1 MPEKDYVDGIYGYLK
16 SKFQNDFE
24 MTPEQ
29 FKQKL
34 SSDSSY
40 ANGLHGFLKTEFK
53 DDFQLDNNQF
63 QQRVGYKAPASGRFT
78 TELPKKPEFV
88 PVPIEE
94 KGVGLGAKVPA
105 AQPTT
110 SYTKVSPP
118 DRVGKMLNIQA
129 MPSEKP
135 AFVDNLRQKAEVTDK
150 ILNDPTFTLMSSEAG
165 DMNEAKRVKIFE
177 KKNEAVAA
185 DRGYDNIQ
193 QLYSDMDE
201 SLADFLDDR
210 AKQEYIGGRDRVQL
224 LKQLNK
230 AKADGQPTEDLQKK
244 YDDQVAQFS
253 KAKAELIVNANE
265 EVKNLRRNL
274 EGADPDEKTDIL
286 SQIDALEASKKDFFK
301 PKAEQAKAI
310 VQEAGLTEGTTDQ
323 EKVRIYAHSLMR
335 ERSDLREALGITK
348 GQDANVAYY
357 STMGADNPYWKR
369 LQDVED
375 KLEAVA
381 PVALINETPVTGT
394 ESAWG
399 VFGKVFKENLVPQA
413 TDKGT
418 QQEVSSNLIKGLE
431 LSGVDPKNIKEDVY
445 KTLEKTA
452 RPYEDWSSKDLALM
466 AAPTLAI
473 MPKFIATTIITEG
486 LGSFAAVSPYWRSIK
501 ILSERGS
508 LGAAATEGSLLRVM
522 QANKYG
528 RGLLQAS
535 FKGLE
540 YGTQSQVETMIYG
553 ADKGEMGFVNGL
565 VGGFLGAGAEK
576 ATKLVGKGV
585 AKVITSIFGNKAP
598 EATGKLLEFAGK
610 VYKYTKEENGKAI
623 GEVGEELGEDLGGMW
638 MDSENGKEFFDK
650 IEEHYGTPSKAL
662 KFFLSTYVMG
672 YGFGA
677 ASKLGSAAMSS
688 AGKMYK
694 GLSEKDRAIADN
706 AISDMRQEQNHADVD
721 AGIELV
727 NESDLSDKEKAKAE
741 EQITAQGEA
750 VNGVIEGSLTTEE
763 LDNVVSSFEEMKQG
777 EVGQEGEQL
786 REEEVAPKTKELE
799 SLVNQIPVEDLRR
812 PNGSIGTQG
821 FTEEN
826 MIDVARFIS
835 REMGFDIPAFDSS
848 LGTSEIKQLI
858 EYLRGNKEAQ
868 QKIKEY
874 VIKDPVVTSLLPDGT
889 YAVEDGNHRAN
900 LLNLIGVDVIPTI
913 ELNGR
918 DKQTAINE
926 HNSKVEA
933 VEQSLKESETTIKN
947 KQNEKDNEVRNV
959 QEGQGNEGN
968 ERGQQDGNEDGQ
980 NANVQETNGKETN
993 GQKEVTSAVQEP
1005 GTGEVLQRQ
1014 SQEAGVPGSERTGV
1028 EQSQQGQEV
1037 AKEGSQEEVV
1047 PPTEGATT
1055 TLPAASKYGQ
1065 PREMV
1070 YKDGKWQQKIGR
1082 EFTEVSTAVQK
1093 EAEAAFAAT
1102 PAPQFQLER
1111 SGTKAPVK
1119 PDKPAKG
1126 ASQKDKDKYAKQL
1139 EAYESQKA
1147 LYEQDL
1153 EATRQANEEVK
1164 GVFDRAQIEEDR
1176 DNGEPVTIADT
1187 TEEDIPKQKIEVSPQ
1202 DTRPEATAMSK
1213 MKIKMSD
1220 WIQGAR
1226 VALGMS
1232 DTLRTGEREV
1242 VELDKNGKKITRT
1255 IRDEG
1260 GIGFPFKSLLDVING
1275 TLEAG
1280 KKAMAW
1286 AAVGEGAGT
1295 AMINAAKKSTKISGK
1310 ALKEHYYKTL
1320 NLTAEQKAR
1329 IEKAIP
1335 DNKEF
1340 GLVTIY
1346 KMGEDGIKSNEAFA
1360 KEAFRLMDVNLTEEE
1375 KAEVFKLAEERLD
1388 KIEWGKLEDETTGVS
1403 PKEKYLEKLKA
1414 AKTFKQLEDILNGD
1428 KSDMSLGVKA
1438 EIMQKIFLATN
1449 TTTSTE
1455 KVNPLANLLKAK
1467 GISIESISQTLA
1479 EPVMNDIDAGQP
1491 MILIAVATDSKVI
1504 KDKERHA
1511 NYSYGV
1517 EGFPIGLFDETSQM
1531 HHLSPEMMDTFVKTA
1546 TVSVDEEVSVK
1557 GSKSKARISISH
1569 DRNGNYIAELGKGA
1583 KKLLF
1588 TDKKGVFLKS
1598 DGKFYNEKGKS
1609 LKNVTANPLSSP
1621 SKEGMAEALKKQGY
1635 TVSEASKGDYTQK
1648 ISGSN
1653 VANLMQKA
1661 KAGIIS
1667 FFQDPQITAQQ
1678 KLVKYLNKAFPNVE
1692 VVLDAKEYEN
1702 IEQDFRNKKLL
1713 NANQETFGVVDGNT
1727 GKIYLNPILLN
1738 NNTPIHEMGHVWNA
1752 YVKKYKPEIYNKG
1765 LEIMSG
1771 IRGVKYFDFVLNN
1784 LKYQKLIKD
1793 MFGSDAIV
1801 KDKQTGKIKV
1811 NEAHPKFQEIKEYVA
1826 DESLAKAIGDKGE
1839 LFVNE
1844 AQRRNF
1850 KQWLNTLYNAVK
1862 QIVGFSSMSTSK
1874 FQDLTLNEFVDAA
1887 VKEILGGKQ
1896 VSAMTSN
1903 ELAEMSQTK
1912 PKFQLDIKQR
1922 VDKASEKLKEI
1933 FQRDNIPLTIAEA
1946 KVIVEEVSDWTSW
1959 YDDISTYVNEI
1970 FGEYSEDVMSML
1982 PFASMAANSSATVGL
1997 AINNAERIYRGE
2009 VPVGMAEYYK
2019 YVSKFLEGKGIE
2031 SDKMGSFLKALMG
2044 DKDAIAVDMH
2054 VWSIIMG
2061 KNPGKKQVNPK
2072 NEKEFERAK
2081 EFVRAIA
2088 SELGLTPREVQAAL
2102 WAANIMRTGG
2112 RPDSYEEYFKKQ
2124 VDEKGLK
2131 ERIENWRNE
2140 GYKPFS
2146 QIRKEAG
2153 TSAQEEVT
2161 VKSKSQKNEKTKG
2174 LQYSETEGVSF
2185 LSESG
2190 GGDYA
2195 SEGKVQREEGASK
2208 AIFNSV
2214 VGVWNKF
2221 KNIQFS
2227 GTTKVKDASD
2237 VAHIMQLL
2245 ENKSVEQSFA
2255 VHVDKSGKSHVQ
2267 FLSIGGLTGTVIDPK
2282 AVLAGAKKFKAVST
2296 YLVHNHPSGKLV
2308 PSQADLNITEG
2319 IRKGF
2324 APLGIKLE
2332 HIIMDTFSK
2341 EYVHI
2346 DEQGLYSVKKRDLSK
2361 ADNIKLTT
2369 YVLDEQ
2375 QIINEPISKV
2385 ANPNDAANFIQQLRF
2400 TAMPKNAVMLL
2411 SNDNKIIGNY
2421 VFQGEIID
2429 YDQLTSFIAGS
2440 GVGNSVIFYGN
2451 QNNVDQV
2458 KGIKGLLKSLDV
2470 NVLDY
2475 IVVDSDSSSVQQYYN
2490 SIDLN
2495 SRLGETQFE
2504 YGTDSVA
2511 KSQTEEVK
2519 SEELPVEGFK
2529 ASEEGKKAAEIAI
2542 KMETA
2547 MAKAPSLK
2555 AKQTAKLSE
2564 EIETLKSE
2572 NPEKAEVIDTIV
2584 NNIDAIRAQLL
2595 DAGIIESINCK
2606 WG

>member
-1 MPEKDYVDGIYGYLK
+1 MEEELLLPPPPPKK
-16 SKFQNDFE
+16 AS
-24 MTPEQ
+24 TP
-29 FKQKL
+29 
-34 SSDSSY
+34 SDEI
-40 ANGLHGFLKTEFK
+40 LLPPPPPKK
-53 DDFQLDNNQF
+53 
-63 QQRVGYKAPASGRFT
+63 KSGRFT

-94 KGVGLGAKVPA
+94 KGVGLGAKVPV

-118 DRVGKMLNIQA
+118 DRVGKMLNIQT

-185 DRGYDNIQ
+185 DRGYDNVQ

-210 AKQEYIGGRDRVQL
+210 AKQEYIGGRDRVDL

-253 KAKAELIVNANE
+253 KAKAELITSANE
-265 EVKNLRRNL
+265 EVKNLRRDL
-274 EGADPDEKTDIL
+274 EGADPDEKADIL
-286 SQIDALEASKKDFFK
+286 SQIEALEASKKDFFK
-301 PKAEQAKAI
+301 PKAEQVKAI
-310 VQEAGLTEGTTDQ
+310 VQEAGLTEGATDQ

-348 GQDANVAYY
+348 GQDAMIAYY
-357 STMGADNPYWKR
+357 STAGADNPYWKR

-381 PVALINETPVTGT
+381 PVALINETPITGT

-418 QQEVSSNLIKGLE
+418 QQEVSGNLIKGLE

-452 RPYEDWSSKDLALM
+452 KPYEDWSSKDLALM
-466 AAPTLAI
+466 VAPTLAI
-473 MPKFIATTIITEG
+473 IPKFIATTIITEG

-508 LGAAATEGSLLRVM
+508 LGLAATEGSLLRVM

-585 AKVITSIFGNKAP
+585 AKIITSIFGNKAP
-598 EATGKLLEFAGK
+598 EATGKLLELAGK
-610 VYKYTKEENGKAI
+610 AYKYTKEENAKAL

-638 MDSENGKEFFDK
+638 MDSENGKEFFGK
-650 IEEHYGTPSKAL
+650 IEEHYGTTSKAL
-662 KFFLSTYVMG
+662 KFFLSTYMMG

-750 VNGVIEGSLTTEE
+750 VNGVIEGNLTTEE

-777 EVGQEGEQL
+777 EKVVKLQE
-786 REEEVAPKTKELE
+786 VKPI
-799 SLVNQIPVEDLRR
+799 NQ
-812 PNGSIGTQG
+812 
-821 FTEEN
+821 
-826 MIDVARFIS
+826 
-835 REMGFDIPAFDSS
+835 
-848 LGTSEIKQLI
+848 
-858 EYLRGNKEAQ
+858 
-868 QKIKEY
+868 
-874 VIKDPVVTSLLPDGT
+874 
-889 YAVEDGNHRAN
+889 
-900 LLNLIGVDVIPTI
+900 
-913 ELNGR
+913 
-918 DKQTAINE
+918 
-926 HNSKVEA
+926 
-933 VEQSLKESETTIKN
+933 

-980 NANVQETNGKETN
+980 NTNVQEANGEKTN
-993 GQKEVTSAVQEP
+993 GQKEVTNAVQEP

-1014 SQEAGVPGSERTGV
+1014 PQEAGVPGSERTGV
-1028 EQSQQGQEV
+1028 EQGQQGQEV
-1037 AKEGSQEEVV
+1037 AKESSQKEVAPQTKSSEPSNSDKNYQEAQKINSIVSKENPNASVLIQPKGNDLSLTAIYVGKEKRGEGIGTKVLGSVKAQAKKAGKKVVLDVTNELDQETDLGRLGKFYERNGFKKTGETTYEYDPKNEVSSRDTGARTDNTGTEDGNIASVTDKGESGKKPIAATEEVV
-1047 PPTEGATT
+1047 PLTEGSTT

-1082 EFTEVSTAVQK
+1082 EFTEVSTTVQK

-1102 PAPQFQLER
+1102 PA
-1111 SGTKAPVK
+1111 KVDA
-1119 PDKPAKG
+1119 
-1126 ASQKDKDKYAKQL
+1126 
-1139 EAYESQKA
+1139 
-1147 LYEQDL
+1147 
-1153 EATRQANEEVK
+1153 
-1164 GVFDRAQIEEDR
+1164 GVQ
-1176 DNGEPVTIADT
+1176 
-1187 TEEDIPKQKIEVSPQ
+1187 
-1202 DTRPEATAMSK
+1202 
-1213 MKIKMSD
+1213 
-1220 WIQGAR
+1220 
-1226 VALGMS
+1226 
-1232 DTLRTGEREV
+1232 
-1242 VELDKNGKKITRT
+1242 T
-1255 IRDEG
+1255 IRDAKESLKTWLAENHVVSSNPNIKQASIVDINKLIDVAFSIAEKVYTASKDIAQALNKAVEHVKASDWYNGLSNSEKRDAVNQVKGNVLEG
-1260 GIGFPFKSLLDVING
+1260 IVLSNPELVKKTSEVAVSTESQVKPARKTFGWMYFGTKDKVRFLKFSGEATLDNLEQQSPDSYANRAYDIAKYAIAKIDVRKNFFDAMNKFLGTDPNAEKYVISVAKAIVKKSL
-1275 TLEAG
+1275 AG
-1280 KKAMAW
+1280 KTVTKSL
-1286 AAVGEGAGT
+1286 
-1295 AMINAAKKSTKISGK
+1295 IAKK
-1310 ALKEHYYKTL
+1310 
-1320 NLTAEQKAR
+1320 
-1329 IEKAIP
+1329 
-1335 DNKEF
+1335 D
-1340 GLVTIY
+1340 
-1346 KMGEDGIKSNEAFA
+1346 DEASVVSDKKKA
-1360 KEAFRLMDVNLTEEE
+1360 KEML
-1375 KAEVFKLAEERLD
+1375 KAVA
-1388 KIEWGKLEDETTGVS
+1388 
-1403 PKEKYLEKLKA
+1403 A
-1414 AKTFKQLEDILNGD
+1414 AKTAEEVYSLLNNLPDSFRTLGSKLIGDIFQARTFDVSASAVD
-1428 KSDMSLGVKA
+1428 KIKA
-1438 EIMQKIFLATN
+1438 KRKANKITASQATEEIAEAIFRKKSIA
-1449 TTTSTE
+1449 E
-1455 KVNPLANLLKAK
+1455 KVEEGRAIYNDVKEKFKGNLKFVYDLVSPAIRNLSKLWYDGANLIAQNFGKEYGLNVAQSS
-1467 GISIESISQTLA
+1467 GIIASQSPQMPWFSNLHLA
-1479 EPVMNDIDAGQP
+1479 QAIMDIMAN
-1491 MILIAVATDSKVI
+1491 K
-1504 KDKERHA
+1504 KDEVFTKE
-1511 NYSYGV
+1511 
-1517 EGFPIGLFDETSQM
+1517 FLDF
-1531 HHLSPEMMDTFVKTA
+1531 
-1546 TVSVDEEVSVK
+1546 
-1557 GSKSKARISISH
+1557 
-1569 DRNGNYIAELGKGA
+1569 YIKGA
-1583 KKLLF
+1583 KKYADQIKYIPSVKALVGKKLGEMSDYDAAIF
-1588 TDKKGVFLKS
+1588 VRAYYELNMSRKAPVRLPSGVITGYETGDSSFGGYGTIEKGVSIFRNGS
-1598 DGKFYNEKGKS
+1598 DENISEQLGDANKVRNFYN
-1609 LKNVTANPLSSP
+1609 NIA
-1621 SKEGMAEALKKQGY
+1621 
-1635 TVSEASKGDYTQK
+1635 
-1648 ISGSN
+1648 
-1653 VANLMQKA
+1653 
-1661 KAGIIS
+1661 
-1667 FFQDPQITAQQ
+1667 DPT
-1678 KLVKYLNKAFPNVE
+1678 
-1692 VVLDAKEYEN
+1692 
-1702 IEQDFRNKKLL
+1702 NKKAVTIDTHAIAI
-1713 NANQETFGVVDGNT
+1713 ANMLPLASNDYE
-1727 GKIYLNPILLN
+1727 
-1738 NNTPIHEMGHVWNA
+1738 
-1752 YVKKYKPEIYNKG
+1752 VK
-1765 LEIMSG
+1765 
-1771 IRGVKYFDFVLNN
+1771 FDPATYSL
-1784 LKYQKLIKD
+1784 Y
-1793 MFGSDAIV
+1793 SDA
-1801 KDKQTGKIKV
+1801 
-1811 NEAHPKFQEIKEYVA
+1811 Y
-1826 DESLAKAIGDKGE
+1826 
-1839 LFVNE
+1839 
-1844 AQRRNF
+1844 
-1850 KQWLNTLYNAVK
+1850 
-1862 QIVGFSSMSTSK
+1862 
-1874 FQDLTLNEFVDAA
+1874 
-1887 VKEILGGKQ
+1887 
-1896 VSAMTSN
+1896 N
-1903 ELAEMSQTK
+1903 ELAEELGLGARELQSITWEAARALFPAEKKSESGYKKKISDIWDAYNKGEITIEQAREN
-1912 PKFQLDIKQR
+1912 IKQNGYNPNFTEW
-1922 VDKASEKLKEI
+1922 SEHL
-1933 FQRDNIPLTIAEA
+1933 Q
-1946 KVIVEEVSDWTSW
+1946 DW
-1959 YDDISTYVNEI
+1959 
-1970 FGEYSEDVMSML
+1970 
-1982 PFASMAANSSATVGL
+1982 
-1997 AINNAERIYRGE
+1997 
-2009 VPVGMAEYYK
+2009 
-2019 YVSKFLEGKGIE
+2019 LEGKSGADYIR
-2031 SDKMGSFLKALMG
+2031 
-2044 DKDAIAVDMH
+2044 AI
-2054 VWSIIMG
+2054 
-2061 KNPGKKQVNPK
+2061 NPK
-2072 NEKEFERAK
+2072 GF
-2081 EFVRAIA
+2081 
-2088 SELGLTPREVQAAL
+2088 TPGSTTSG
-2102 WAANIMRTGG
+2102 TGQG
-2112 RPDSYEEYFKKQ
+2112 VNGGVSG
-2124 VDEKGLK
+2124 V
-2131 ERIENWRNE
+2131 
-2140 GYKPFS
+2140 
-2146 QIRKEAG
+2146 AG
-2153 TSAQEEVT
+2153 GN
-2161 VKSKSQKNEKTKG
+2161 KSKGGPAVSTGVEKIKPTKNEKTKG
-2174 LQYSETEGVSF
+2174 LQYSETEGGIPM

-2190 GGDYA
+2190 GSDYA
-2195 SEGKVQREEGASK
+2195 GSGEVQREESASK
-2208 AIFNSV
+2208 TVFNSI

-2267 FLSIGGLTGTVIDPK
+2267 FLSIGGLTGTVIDAK

-2308 PSQADLNITEG
+2308 PSQADLNITEN

-2332 HIIMDTFSK
+2332 HIIMDTYSK

-2346 DEQGLYSVKKRDLSK
+2346 DEQGLYSVEKRDLSK
-2361 ADNIKLTT
+2361 TDNVKLTT

-2375 QIINEPISKV
+2375 KIIEAPVSKV
-2385 ANPNDAANFIQQLRF
+2385 GNQNDAANFIQQLRF

-2421 VFQGEIID
+2421 VFQGEVID

-2458 KGIKGLLKSLDV
+2458 KGIKELLKSLDV

-2495 SRLGETQFE
+2495 SRLGETQSK

-2511 KSQTEEVK
+2511 KSQTEQVR

-2529 ASEEGKKAAEIAI
+2529 ASEEAKKAAEIAI

-2555 AKQTAKLSE
+2555 EKQTAKLSE
-2564 EIETLKSE
+2564 EIEALKLE

-2595 DAGIIESINCK
+2595 EAGIIESINCK

>member
-1 MPEKDYVDGIYGYLK
+1 MEEELLLPPPPPKK
-16 SKFQNDFE
+16 AS
-24 MTPEQ
+24 TP
-29 FKQKL
+29 
-34 SSDSSY
+34 SDEI
-40 ANGLHGFLKTEFK
+40 LLPPPPPKK
-53 DDFQLDNNQF
+53 
-63 QQRVGYKAPASGRFT
+63 KSGRFT

-94 KGVGLGAKVPA
+94 KGVGLGAKVPV

-118 DRVGKMLNIQA
+118 DRVGKMLNIQT

-185 DRGYDNIQ
+185 DRGYDNVQ

-210 AKQEYIGGRDRVQL
+210 AKQEYIGGRDRVDL

-253 KAKAELIVNANE
+253 KAKAELITSANE
-265 EVKNLRRNL
+265 EVKNLRRDL
-274 EGADPDEKTDIL
+274 EGADPDEKADIL
-286 SQIDALEASKKDFFK
+286 SQIEALEASKKDFFK
-301 PKAEQAKAI
+301 PKAEQVKAI

-348 GQDANVAYY
+348 GQDAMIAYY
-357 STMGADNPYWKR
+357 STAGADNPYWKR

-381 PVALINETPVTGT
+381 PVALINETPITGT

-418 QQEVSSNLIKGLE
+418 QQEVSGNLIKGLE

-452 RPYEDWSSKDLALM
+452 KPYEDWSSKDLALM
-466 AAPTLAI
+466 VAPTLAI
-473 MPKFIATTIITEG
+473 IPKFIATTIITEG

-585 AKVITSIFGNKAP
+585 AKIITSIFGNKAP
-598 EATGKLLEFAGK
+598 EATGKILELAGK
-610 VYKYTKEENGKAI
+610 AYKYTKEENAKAL

-638 MDSENGKEFFDK
+638 MDSENGKEFFGK
-650 IEEHYGTPSKAL
+650 IEEHYGTTSKAL
-662 KFFLSTYVMG
+662 KFFLSTYMMG

-750 VNGVIEGSLTTEE
+750 VNGVIEGNLTTEE

-777 EVGQEGEQL
+777 EPTSEDNKKEYQGRAFMDETGLQPGLYTQ
-786 REEEVAPKTKELE
+786 EEVDA
-799 SLVNQIPVEDLRR
+799 
-812 PNGSIGTQG
+812 
-821 FTEEN
+821 
-826 MIDVARFIS
+826 A
-835 REMGFDIPAFDSS
+835 
-848 LGTSEIKQLI
+848 
-858 EYLRGNKEAQ
+858 
-868 QKIKEY
+868 
-874 VIKDPVVTSLLPDGT
+874 
-889 YAVEDGNHRAN
+889 
-900 LLNLIGVDVIPTI
+900 
-913 ELNGR
+913 
-918 DKQTAINE
+918 
-926 HNSKVEA
+926 
-933 VEQSLKESETTIKN
+933 KESKLQEVKPIN
-947 KQNEKDNEVRNV
+947 QKQNEKDNEVRNV

-980 NANVQETNGKETN
+980 NANVQETNGEKTN
-993 GQKEVTSAVQEP
+993 GQKEVTNAVQEP

-1014 SQEAGVPGSERTGV
+1014 PQEAGVPGSERAGV
-1028 EQSQQGQEV
+1028 EQGQQGEEAAQKGGKEKVTTKQNEAKQKTNEANREVVLEGVRETGAKNEGREKGEQLREKEV
-1037 AKEGSQEEVV
+1037 AKSSALSGKEVSDKAVSMGSDQGGISDFTAKKIADEDYVVEKVSIEDLLEKDPDLRDYIENAEDVREFEGEPFAMNPITSSTGEVIDGYNRIHQAIQNGETSIEVYKGVPKKVSATPSVKTTEGS
-1047 PPTEGATT
+1047 TT
-1055 TLPAASKYGQ
+1055 TLAAASKYGQ

-1102 PAPQFQLER
+1102 PAKVDA
-1111 SGTKAPVK
+1111 G
-1119 PDKPAKG
+1119 
-1126 ASQKDKDKYAKQL
+1126 
-1139 EAYESQKA
+1139 
-1147 LYEQDL
+1147 
-1153 EATRQANEEVK
+1153 
-1164 GVFDRAQIEEDR
+1164 
-1176 DNGEPVTIADT
+1176 
-1187 TEEDIPKQKIEVSPQ
+1187 
-1202 DTRPEATAMSK
+1202 
-1213 MKIKMSD
+1213 
-1220 WIQGAR
+1220 IQ
-1226 VALGMS
+1226 
-1232 DTLRTGEREV
+1232 
-1242 VELDKNGKKITRT
+1242 T
-1255 IRDEG
+1255 IRDAKESLKTWLAENHVVSSNPNIKQASIVDINKLIDVAFSIAEKVYTASKDIAQALNKAVEHVKASDWYNGLSNSEKRDAVNQVKGNVLEG
-1260 GIGFPFKSLLDVING
+1260 IVLSNPELVKKTSEVAVSTESQVKPARKTFGWMYFGTKDKVRFLKFSGEATLDNLEQQSPDSYANRAYDIAKYAIAKIDVRKNFFDAMNKFLGTDPNAEKYVISVAKAIVKKSL
-1275 TLEAG
+1275 AG
-1280 KKAMAW
+1280 KTVTKSL
-1286 AAVGEGAGT
+1286 
-1295 AMINAAKKSTKISGK
+1295 IAKK
-1310 ALKEHYYKTL
+1310 
-1320 NLTAEQKAR
+1320 
-1329 IEKAIP
+1329 
-1335 DNKEF
+1335 D
-1340 GLVTIY
+1340 
-1346 KMGEDGIKSNEAFA
+1346 DEASVVADKKKA
-1360 KEAFRLMDVNLTEEE
+1360 KEML
-1375 KAEVFKLAEERLD
+1375 KAVA
-1388 KIEWGKLEDETTGVS
+1388 
-1403 PKEKYLEKLKA
+1403 A
-1414 AKTFKQLEDILNGD
+1414 AKTAEEVYSLLNNLPDSFRTLGSKLIGDIFQARTFDVSASAVD
-1428 KSDMSLGVKA
+1428 KIKA
-1438 EIMQKIFLATN
+1438 KRKANKITASQATEEIAEAIFRKKSIA
-1449 TTTSTE
+1449 E
-1455 KVNPLANLLKAK
+1455 KVEEGRAIYNDVKEKFKGNLRFVYDLVSPAIRNLSKLWYDGANLIAQNFGKEYGLNVAQSS
-1467 GISIESISQTLA
+1467 GIIASQSPQMPWFSNLHLA
-1479 EPVMNDIDAGQP
+1479 QAIMDIMAN
-1491 MILIAVATDSKVI
+1491 K
-1504 KDKERHA
+1504 KDEVFTKE
-1511 NYSYGV
+1511 
-1517 EGFPIGLFDETSQM
+1517 FLDF
-1531 HHLSPEMMDTFVKTA
+1531 
-1546 TVSVDEEVSVK
+1546 
-1557 GSKSKARISISH
+1557 
-1569 DRNGNYIAELGKGA
+1569 YIKGA
-1583 KKLLF
+1583 KKYADQIKYIPSVKALVGKKLGEMSDYDAAIF
-1588 TDKKGVFLKS
+1588 VRAYYELNMSRKAPVRLPSGVITGYETGDSSFGGYGTIEKGVSIFRNGS
-1598 DGKFYNEKGKS
+1598 DENISEQLGDANKVRNFYNNIADPTNKKAVTIDTHAIAIANMLPLASNDYEVKFDPATYSLYSDAYNELAAELGLGARELQSITWEAARALFPAEKKS
-1609 LKNVTANPLSSP
+1609 ES
-1621 SKEGMAEALKKQGY
+1621 GYKK
-1635 TVSEASKGDYTQK
+1635 K
-1648 ISGSN
+1648 ISD
-1653 VANLMQKA
+1653 
-1661 KAGIIS
+1661 IW
-1667 FFQDPQITAQQ
+1667 
-1678 KLVKYLNKAFPNVE
+1678 
-1692 VVLDAKEYEN
+1692 DA
-1702 IEQDFRNKKLL
+1702 
-1713 NANQETFGVVDGNT
+1713 
-1727 GKIYLNPILLN
+1727 
-1738 NNTPIHEMGHVWNA
+1738 
-1752 YVKKYKPEIYNKG
+1752 YNKG
-1765 LEIMSG
+1765 EIT
-1771 IRGVKYFDFVLNN
+1771 IEQAREN
-1784 LKYQKLIKD
+1784 
-1793 MFGSDAIV
+1793 
-1801 KDKQTGKIKV
+1801 
-1811 NEAHPKFQEIKEYVA
+1811 
-1826 DESLAKAIGDKGE
+1826 
-1839 LFVNE
+1839 
-1844 AQRRNF
+1844 
-1850 KQWLNTLYNAVK
+1850 
-1862 QIVGFSSMSTSK
+1862 
-1874 FQDLTLNEFVDAA
+1874 
-1887 VKEILGGKQ
+1887 
-1896 VSAMTSN
+1896 
-1903 ELAEMSQTK
+1903 
-1912 PKFQLDIKQR
+1912 IKQNGYNPNFTEW
-1922 VDKASEKLKEI
+1922 SEHL
-1933 FQRDNIPLTIAEA
+1933 Q
-1946 KVIVEEVSDWTSW
+1946 DW
-1959 YDDISTYVNEI
+1959 
-1970 FGEYSEDVMSML
+1970 
-1982 PFASMAANSSATVGL
+1982 
-1997 AINNAERIYRGE
+1997 
-2009 VPVGMAEYYK
+2009 
-2019 YVSKFLEGKGIE
+2019 LEGKSGADYIR
-2031 SDKMGSFLKALMG
+2031 
-2044 DKDAIAVDMH
+2044 AI
-2054 VWSIIMG
+2054 
-2061 KNPGKKQVNPK
+2061 NPK
-2072 NEKEFERAK
+2072 GF
-2081 EFVRAIA
+2081 
-2088 SELGLTPREVQAAL
+2088 TPGS
-2102 WAANIMRTGG
+2102 TT
-2112 RPDSYEEYFKKQ
+2112 S
-2124 VDEKGLK
+2124 
-2131 ERIENWRNE
+2131 
-2140 GYKPFS
+2140 
-2146 QIRKEAG
+2146 G
-2153 TSAQEEVT
+2153 TSQGANGGVSG
-2161 VKSKSQKNEKTKG
+2161 VAGGNKSKGGPAVSTGVEKIKPTKNEKTKG

-2195 SEGKVQREEGASK
+2195 GAGEVQRQESASK
-2208 AIFNSV
+2208 TVFNSI

-2267 FLSIGGLTGTVIDPK
+2267 FLSIGGLTGTVIDAK

-2296 YLVHNHPSGKLV
+2296 YLVHNHPSGNLV
-2308 PSQADLNITEG
+2308 PSQADLNITEN

-2332 HIIMDTFSK
+2332 HIIMDTYSK

-2346 DEQGLYSVKKRDLSK
+2346 DEQGLYSVEKRDLSK
-2361 ADNIKLTT
+2361 TDNVKLTT

-2375 QIINEPISKV
+2375 KIIEAPVSKV
-2385 ANPNDAANFIQQLRF
+2385 GNQNDAANFIQQLRF

-2411 SNDNKIIGNY
+2411 SNANKIIGNY
-2421 VFQGEIID
+2421 VFQGEVID

-2458 KGIKGLLKSLDV
+2458 KGIKELLKGLDV

-2495 SRLGETQFE
+2495 SRLGETQSE

-2511 KSQTEEVK
+2511 KSQTEQVR

-2555 AKQTAKLSE
+2555 EKQIAKLSE

-2595 DAGIIESINCK
+2595 EAGIIESINCK